1 MTYPDPEQERDDARG
16 GMALAAFVV
25 IAVSVLAL
33 GCAGAMAWMV
43 LGGGW

>member
-1 MTYPDPEQERDDARG
+1 MTYPDPNEERREDRG

-25 IAVSVLAL
+25 IAMTVLAL